1 MLNFPTYIP
10 DQTILDRY
18 ADVLIN
24 YALNSG
30 EGVKKGEV
38 VECVVPDV
46 AKSLALSLQKA
57 VLKAGAQPIIRLL
70 PTGFE
75 KSFYELAS
83 DDQLTFFPKK
93 WFKAKSELIDH
104 QVGIIADVDPYEL
117 ADTPSS
123 KIMLARNSRRAYMDW
138 VTKKE
143 IDGHFTWTLALWGV
157 EAKAAIVGLSIE
169 EYWQQIINACF
180 LDEQD
185 PIGKWRELAAFQKK
199 TLAQLNDLRID
210 YLEVVGPDVNLVV
223 GLGEERIWKGG
234 SGRNIPS
241 FEFFTSPDWRRVDGW
256 IRFNQPVYRYG
267 QVIDGVEM
275 EVKDGLIVK
284 ATAKKGNEFLQEML
298 KTENANK
305 FGEFS
310 LTDKRTSRITHV
322 MAETLFDEN
331 IGGPFGN
338 THLAIGRA
346 YQDCYRGDASKVTK
360 QGWQKLGYNS
370 SAEHTDIVSTT
381 DRTVTAHL
389 TDGTSLVIYKDGI
402 FVL

>member
-10 DQTILDRY
+10 DQKILDRY
-18 ADVLIN
+18 AQVLVN

-38 VECVVPDV
+38 VECAVPDV
-46 AKSLALSLQKA
+46 AKPLAWALQKTILA
-57 VLKAGAQPIIRLL
+57 AGAQPMIRLL
-70 PTGFE
+70 PTGFDQ
-75 KSFYELAS
+75 SFYELAN

-93 WFKAKSELIDH
+93 YLKAKADLIDH
-104 QVGIIADVDPYEL
+104 QIGILADVDPHEL
-117 ADTPSS
+117 TNTPSE
-123 KIMLARNSRRAYMDW
+123 KIMKARNSRKAYIDW
-138 VTKKE
+138 ITKKE
-143 IDGHFTWTLALWGV
+143 IEDRFTWTLALWGV
-157 EAKAAIVGLSIE
+157 EAKAEIVGLSIE
-169 EYWQQIINACF
+169 EYWQQIIEACF
-180 LDEQD
+180 LDAVD
-185 PIGKWRELAAFQKK
+185 PIAKWQELAAFQKQ
-199 TLAQLNDLRID
+199 TLTKLNNLRID
-210 YLEVVGPDVNLVV
+210 YLEVLGPDVDLKV
-223 GLGEERIWKGG
+223 GLGAERIWKGG

-256 IRFNQPVYRYG
+256 IKFNQPVYRYG
-267 QVIDGVEM
+267 QVIDGVEL
-275 EVKDGLIVK
+275 EVKAGLIVK
-284 ATAKKGNEFLQEML
+284 AKAQRGNKFLQEML

-310 LTDKRTSRITHV
+310 LTDRRTSRITHP

-360 QGWQKLGYNS
+360 NGWQKLGYNS

-389 TDGTSLVIYKDGI
+389 TDGTSLVIYKNGI